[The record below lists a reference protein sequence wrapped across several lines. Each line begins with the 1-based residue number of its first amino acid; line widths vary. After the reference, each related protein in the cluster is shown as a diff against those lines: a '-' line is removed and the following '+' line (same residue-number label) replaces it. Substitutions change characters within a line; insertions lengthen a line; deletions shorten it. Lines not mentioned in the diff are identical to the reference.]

1 MSQAMTKCLQKKQL
15 NHHNRRN
22 KLWSKARHKQ
32 QGVYT
37 VEFAIVGA
45 VFFLL
50 LFAVLEV
57 GRLFFVWNVLT
68 EASRRGARLAT
79 VCHFEHGSVS
89 AFDPMAEAAL
99 FNNVPMAPDLSIAN
113 LKISYLQ
120 LNGTQIV
127 DSDNVDDIDL
137 VRAEIINYQHQ
148 LIIPGLFMTLNSPS
162 FSTTLPRESLGVT
175 RTKYTSCLPST

>member
-1 MSQAMTKCLQKKQL
+1 MFIGNRQLRHQSKKQQ
-15 NHHNRRN
+15 
-22 KLWSKARHKQ
+22 S
-32 QGVYT
+32 GVYSI
-37 VEFAIVGA
+37 EFAIVGA

-79 VCHFEHGSVS
+79 VCHFDRVEIS
-89 AFDPMAEAAL
+89 AFADMREAAL
-99 FNNVPMAPDLSIAN
+99 FNNLPMAPGLTITN

-120 LNGTQIV
+120 LDGSQVN
-127 DSDNVDDIDL
+127 DINEIKL
-137 VRAEIINYQHQ
+137 VRAEIEDYQHQ
-148 LIIPGLFMTLNSPS
+148 LIIPGLFLTLNSPS

-175 RTKYTSCLPST
+175 HSKYTSCEAST

>member
-1 MSQAMTKCLQKKQL
+1 MNKL
-15 NHHNRRN
+15 RN

-37 VEFAIVGA
+37 IEFAIVGA

-79 VCHFEHGSVS
+79 VCHFDHASVS
-89 AFDPMAEAAL
+89 AFNPMREAAL
-99 FNNVPMAPDLSIAN
+99 FDKVPMAPELAIAN
-113 LKISYLQ
+113 LRISYLQ
-120 LNGTQIV
+120 LNGTQII
-127 DSDNVDDIDL
+127 DSSNVNDIDL

-162 FSTTLPRESLGVT
+162 FSTTLPRESLGAT